1 MTICSLFT
9 AHRELGGFFRTEP
22 GFEAVARRNYERFIE
37 VGSLLGADSVGS
49 SPGAVLRDLMETKAQ
64 GTARYVRHMKE
75 LMRYAAERG
84 LKWLT
89 IEPMSCLAEPPTLPD
104 EIRDIAAELTAHH
117 EAHPTTTAQLGYCAD
132 VAHGYAN
139 TDGDVVFDNE
149 ELLAAT
155 YEHLYELHLNNTD
168 ARFDSTFGF
177 AAAERQRGTI
187 DVTRIRELLLRERS
201 EDSRAAAYRV
211 FGNARPQ
218 AGSRLFRC
226 STGRVN
232 TRIAAVPKVDVPSLK
247 SDRWASGSGERTRSS
262 T

>member
-1 MTICSLFT
+1 MPPNGVVNGLQLELGIKSDPIEYRYSFPWLFKLLAEEDVRNVQLGSFFEVYQLPDDYFRELRGQASECGVTIRSLFT

-37 VGSLLGADSVGS
+37 VGSLLGADDVDES
-49 SPGAVLRDLMETKAQ
+49 GAVLRDLMETKAQ

-84 LKWLT
+84 LKRLT

-139 TDGDVVFDNE
+139 TDGDVVFDDE

-155 YEHLYELHLNNTD
+155 YEHLYELV
-168 ARFDSTFGF
+168 S
-177 AAAERQRGTI
+177 ER
-187 DVTRIRELLLRERS
+187 
-201 EDSRAAAYRV
+201 
-211 FGNARPQ
+211 
-218 AGSRLFRC
+218 
-226 STGRVN
+226 
-232 TRIAAVPKVDVPSLK
+232 
-247 SDRWASGSGERTRSS
+247 
-262 T
+262 